1 MNKTILL
8 IFFLGILFLGFSCQ
22 YQVKRVE
29 PILQKAESI
38 LEQNP
43 DSALAMLKEIPNP
56 QSLKKS
62 LYYRYFLI
70 QIQAKDKSYR
80 DITSD
85 TLIFNIQKNYEKKDD
100 LEKTALVSYY
110 SGRVRQEQ
118 GKHEEALETYLGA
131 EKYLIQSNNDKLKG
145 LVQSAIGAIYYEQ
158 LLADK
163 AIIHFKKAE
172 KLFRSAKNYR
182 NEAITGNLIGDC
194 FLMEG
199 KADSAFI
206 YYDKALALVDKNE
219 LKQEQVGIRES
230 IGLALLTME
239 DWADAEKFLKET
251 LYLTTDSIE
260 KSRVLSNLA
269 GLFLQM
275 GKIDSASH
283 YIMQSLAFLP
293 AEKDNY
299 LAANI
304 YETWS
309 AIDEKSDNFQEALKK
324 YKSYSDYLVLIFDE
338 NRNQAVIEIEKKYN
352 YQLLENRNHELLIGR
367 QRMLIYF
374 LGVLLLCVLFILWIL
389 RRAEMR
395 RKELKEAERKIVQMQ
410 KMAGRY
416 NENENSYRNIVSRH
430 FEILKKTALLKG
442 YLNEDEKKK
451 GKHFLRKFNEVVYGE
466 KDLNWD
472 LLYEALDNAG
482 NGIFK
487 QLRNRLTQLDD
498 SEFRIC
504 CLIYVGCNNTE
515 VGLIL
520 DYSTNTIRAKKNA
533 IRKKLGVGPYG
544 NLSDFMKDVL

>member
-8 IFFLGILFLGFSCQ
+8 IFFCSILFLGFSCQ
-22 YQVKRVE
+22 YRAIKVE

-520 DYSTNTIRAKKNA
+520 DYSTNTIRAKKNT